1 MSWTEILTSYPL
13 IQNTFILRR
22 PRLTNF
28 ADIETATMFMETTF
42 KDSKKRKR
50 IMEIMYQN
58 AIYVLISWYS
68 KIF

>member
-42 KDSKKRKR
+42 KDSKKLKR